1 MSTDTTDTKTATAA
15 DPATTKDAATEGAV
29 TGGATTEEVTHPDV
43 QEGRSR
49 LTLPPLSPDPA
60 EALAA
65 AEAAKTEPDVPAP
78 PTYAEMLHLLPR

>member
-1 MSTDTTDTKTATAA
+1 MDMTDTEITAA
-15 DPATTKDAATEGAV
+15 AETAPLVDSADDAGS
-29 TGGATTEEVTHPDV
+29 HPDV

-49 LTLPPLSPDPA
+49 LTLPPLSPSPE

-65 AEAAKTEPDVPAP
+65 AEAAKTEPDLPAP